1 MGAAQ
6 QFQPRRSIDTSN
18 FQKEKKEEDR
28 QQQINQMDA

>member
-18 FQKEKKEEDR
+18 FQKEKKKDR